1 MALLPPSSSNVLLK
15 DGNMIS
21 AVLSSLQV
29 KRKPS
34 KAMLLAMCKDI
45 SFNLFFSFFTNKT
58 SNLSTGTRDT
68 PSNSE
73 TTNGT
78 NRTNDSTPT
87 PPGMRNGSVT
97 TNHRRTMTLADTADV
112 NSRGQVSNILIGLKK
127 DLFGLV

>member
-1 MALLPPSSSNVLLK
+1 TLFSRYTN
-15 DGNMIS
+15 I
-21 AVLSSLQV
+21 
-29 KRKPS
+29 
-34 KAMLLAMCKDI
+34 
-45 SFNLFFSFFTNKT
+45 FFSFNVKFFLLGSSFSTNKT

-112 NSRGQVSNILIGLKK
+112 NSRGQLMAMEERYVQN
-127 DLFGLV
+127 